1 MQRRK
6 FRSLLQEQDTL
17 SSVTFV
23 RFWIAIASSFRA
35 LTNTGLPFLKLTIL
49 TKSDLFF
56 RPSEENFFLQYNSAV
71 HRFQTYP
78 YSLHRGTSI
87 SLCVCFAAP
96 APKAHKMPQIRQA
109 TDCVTN
115 WSELK
120 YPLLASRWVNSR
132 IAWKQK
138 CINQN
143 IHKESRLS
151 WCKVLQKIANFRL
164 PQLSLKGQ

>member
-6 FRSLLQEQDTL
+6 FRSELQEQDTL

-35 LTNTGLPFLKLTIL
+35 LTNTGFPFLKLTIL

-56 RPSEENFFLQYNSAV
+56 RPSEENFFLHFNSAV

-87 SLCVCFAAP
+87 SLCVCFAVP
-96 APKAHKMPQIRQA
+96 APKAHKMSQIRQA

-120 YPLLASRWVNSR
+120 YPLLAKRWVNSR

-138 CINQN
+138 CTNQN

>member
-1 MQRRK
+1 M
-6 FRSLLQEQDTL
+6 

-35 LTNTGLPFLKLTIL
+35 LTNTGFPFLKLTIL
-49 TKSDLFF
+49 KKSDLFF
-56 RPSEENFFLQYNSAV
+56 RPSEENFFLQFNSAV

-109 TDCVTN
+109 TDCVTK

-120 YPLLASRWVNSR
+120 YPLLASRWVNSQ

-138 CINQN
+138 CTNQN

-151 WCKVLQKIANFRL
+151 WSKVLQKIANFRL
-164 PQLSLKGQ
+164 AQLSLKGQ